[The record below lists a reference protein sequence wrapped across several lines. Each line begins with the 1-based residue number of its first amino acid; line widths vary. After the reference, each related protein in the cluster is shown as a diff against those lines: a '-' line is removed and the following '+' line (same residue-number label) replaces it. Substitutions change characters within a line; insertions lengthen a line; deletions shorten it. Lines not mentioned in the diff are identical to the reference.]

1 MMIKKEIRVLGLAFS
16 PSSSISK
23 SRIQVVGVV
32 YRGNRWLEGAMRTS
46 LPPEARGLSS
56 AVSKMVTSSPHFPQ
70 LRVIVL
76 DELVAKSGLYVN
88 VEALSRKTRLPVVAV
103 LRNRPRLKRA
113 SKESAKHYA
122 RRVKVL
128 ESLQSE
134 PWRFRRR
141 RFFIYSAN
149 LGEMDLSDLLRV
161 CASEEG
167 IPEAARVARIA
178 ITTLERFFAG
188 HPSGEG

>member
-1 MMIKKEIRVLGLAFS
+1 MIKKEIRVLGLAFS
-16 PSSSISK
+16 PSGPIHRP
-23 SRIQVVGVV
+23 RIQVVGVV

-46 LPPEARGLSS
+46 LPPEGRDLSF
-56 AVSKMVTSSPHFPQ
+56 AVAKMVTGSHHFPQ

-76 DELVAKSGLYVN
+76 DELVAKSGHYVN
-88 VEALSRKTRLPVVAV
+88 VEALSRKTCLPVVAV
-103 LRNRPRLKRA
+103 LQNRPRLKRG
-113 SKESAKHYA
+113 SKESARGYA

-128 ESLQSE
+128 ESLQSKG
-134 PWRFRRR
+134 WRFGRR

-149 LGEMDLSDLLRV
+149 LGDMDLSELLRV
-161 CASEEG
+161 CASTEG

-178 ITTLERFFAG
+178 VTTLEGFFAE